1 MGLRNTSI
9 SLMLACAG
17 AIAFNAIGYAA
28 SGAAFADFNATALTG
43 ETVTQE
49 QLLGETT
56 LLIVTP
62 SKNAAEDTRAWVS
75 ALRSDIE
82 TKELRIRDV
91 LAIDLPFFMSEED
104 ALGRAR
110 ERIPASYHDQTW
122 LLSRPVLEKSLS
134 IPISSEDAFVF
145 VFNAE
150 GKTAARVQGTPTEK
164 RIQQLKDALAGLR

>member
-1 MGLRNTSI
+1 MIGLRNTSI

-28 SGAAFADFNATALTG
+28 SGAAFAD
-43 ETVTQE
+43 
-49 QLLGETT
+49 
-56 LLIVTP
+56 
-62 SKNAAEDTRAWVS
+62 S
-75 ALRSDIE
+75 
-82 TKELRIRDV
+82 
-91 LAIDLPFFMSEED
+91 
-104 ALGRAR
+104 
-110 ERIPASYHDQTW
+110 SYHDQTW
-122 LLSRPVLEKSLS
+122 LLSKPVLEKSLS